1 MPVCCGLKSNH
12 CQVPSSEP
20 LSLTQGLCPIRSVC
34 RWLAELQLF
43 GITAAT
49 WAKGNAWNKLAPE
62 RRMTCGKVM
71 PTHSLCVS
79 LNQSDPWLKF
89 LDRELKQSTKTQEA
103 HAVICSPLQ
112 GGHVL
117 TNFWTSEELS
127 PRDRQLIPQAHT
139 LILCRHFCNSHRGN
153 KRFCAGGGWNCVCV
167 CYYFLIVLRH
177 ANAWKA
183 TGKISSLRQT
193 KANIGALRWEG

>member
-1 MPVCCGLKSNH
+1 MPVCCGLKSNR

-34 RWLAELQLF
+34 SSFLALQHYSSNLS
-43 GITAAT
+43 
-49 WAKGNAWNKLAPE
+49 KGQCMKQAGAREKDDLWESHAHTLP
-62 RRMTCGKVM
+62 
-71 PTHSLCVS
+71 LCVFKPKWPLVEIS
-79 LNQSDPWLKF
+79 RQRTETKHKNTGGARSYLQPPARGPCADKF
-89 LDRELKQSTKTQEA
+89 LDVRGVISKRQTTYSSGA
-103 HAVICSPLQ
+103 H
-112 GGHVL
+112 
-117 TNFWTSEELS
+117 
-127 PRDRQLIPQAHT
+127 
-139 LILCRHFCNSHRGN
+139 LCRHFCNSHRGN

>member
-1 MPVCCGLKSNH
+1 MPVCCGLKSNR

-112 GGHVL
+112 
-117 TNFWTSEELS
+117 
-127 PRDRQLIPQAHT
+127 
-139 LILCRHFCNSHRGN
+139 RGP
-153 KRFCAGGGWNCVCV
+153 CADK
-167 CYYFLIVLRH
+167 FLDVR
-177 ANAWKA
+177 
-183 TGKISSLRQT
+183 GVISKRQT
-193 KANIGALRWEG
+193 TYSSGAHLNPVSSFLQFSQGKQKVLCWWGLKLCMCVLLFFNRAKTC